1 MHSGGGGGGYNGC
14 GGVDS
19 LCKGAVVIV
28 VGVL

>member
-1 MHSGGGGGGYNGC
+1 MHSGGGVGGYSGC
-14 GGVDS
+14 GGGES